1 MKKYITICGFLMA
14 FLAGGQLVDAQEAKT
29 MEDVKSK
36 AKERTELL
44 DKLVD
49 LDDDQETSV
58 FKAFYGFGS
67 DMFAISQ
74 DKQAE
79 PRKPVLFE
87 SFDNTMKSILNDK
100 QYQMFVENKE
110 KLGVIK

>member
-14 FLAGGQLVDAQEAKT
+14 FLAGGQFVGAQEAKT

-36 AKERTELL
+36 AKLNVEML
-44 DKLVD
+44 DKLAD
-49 LDDDQETSV
+49 LDEDQEKKA
-58 FKAFYGFGS
+58 FKAFYGFGN

-74 DKQAE
+74 DKKAE
-79 PRKPVLFE
+79 PRKPILLE

-100 QYQMFVENKE
+100 QYQIFVDNKE
-110 KLGVIK
+110 ELGVK